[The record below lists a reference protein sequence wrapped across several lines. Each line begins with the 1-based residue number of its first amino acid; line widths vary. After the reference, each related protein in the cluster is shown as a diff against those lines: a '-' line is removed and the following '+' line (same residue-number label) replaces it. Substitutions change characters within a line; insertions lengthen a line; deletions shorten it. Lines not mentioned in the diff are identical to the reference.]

1 MAARDR
7 TYLVRL
13 DPCLREGSA
22 PPGGVRGA
30 FFDWLQTVDAEPVE
44 LCGADRVV
52 ISCSPEAADRVRDL
66 EYVLDVEQRA

>member
-1 MAARDR
+1 MAVRHR

-13 DPCLREGSA
+13 DPYLRDEGA
-22 PPGGVRGA
+22 TPKGVRGA

-52 ISCSPEAADRVRDL
+52 ILCSPEAADRIRDL
-66 EYVLDVEQRA
+66 EYVLDVEQRD